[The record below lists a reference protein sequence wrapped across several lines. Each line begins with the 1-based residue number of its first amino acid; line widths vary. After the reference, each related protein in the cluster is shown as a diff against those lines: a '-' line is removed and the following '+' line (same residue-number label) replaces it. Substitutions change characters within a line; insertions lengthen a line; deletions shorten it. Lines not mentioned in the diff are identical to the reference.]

1 METEVIK
8 YKLQKFFEGESS
20 LEDEQ
25 ILHNYFRSDL
35 VDPQLLMYRT
45 LFTGLEK
52 MTKTEPHASGERLM
66 DFIIEYEQREKIRY
80 RRFWQIVTAM
90 AAALL
95 IALLVVPPTDRS
107 GWKDTYTDP
116 DQAYTAAV
124 NTLQFVAGKYQE
136 GIARL
141 QPVQKLNQ
149 AYKPMTKSL
158 DLLNKGFQE
167 MQKFENLNEKLN
179 REKQ

>member
-95 IALLVVPPTDRS
+95 IALLATPFNRGLYLVGEALNIPPDLDAEGMEQWRLVLETALNDLTHEADRRMGRPRIEPAAPGS
-107 GWKDTYTDP
+107 GK
-116 DQAYTAAV
+116 AY
-124 NTLQFVAGKYQE
+124 
-136 GIARL
+136 R
-141 QPVQKLNQ
+141 
-149 AYKPMTKSL
+149 
-158 DLLNKGFQE
+158 
-167 MQKFENLNEKLN
+167 
-179 REKQ
+179 